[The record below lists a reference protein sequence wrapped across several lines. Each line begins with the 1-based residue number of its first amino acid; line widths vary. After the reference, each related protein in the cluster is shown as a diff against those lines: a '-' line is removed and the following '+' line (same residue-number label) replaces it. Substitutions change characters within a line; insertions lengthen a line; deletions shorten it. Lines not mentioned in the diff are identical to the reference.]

1 MKKNNWKWLLAG
13 CSLLVLITGLSLAP
27 VSDPDLWVMLATGRY
42 IVQNGQIPEADL
54 WSHTAGGQPW
64 VMHEWLPSVV
74 LYGLHR
80 AAGFPGIVLLKVIL
94 LNLIFFAGLM
104 AARGRGLN
112 PLIVLPVM
120 VLAVLAGRIGFSERV
135 QLITFLALT
144 AEIFLLDLLERGGIS
159 AKTFLIFI
167 AAGFVLWA
175 NSHLGLMSGL
185 VVLFIYL
192 LDSLL
197 TGLRRGCWANFRVLA
212 LGFFIA
218 GLAVLANPYGLSLV
232 KPFFK
237 FYFDP
242 QLIEF
247 DRLIYGA
254 IHEYTSIFS
263 PSIMGDAAVRWGLGW
278 MAFSALGIILNWR
291 RFRLSNLLLWLA
303 FFYLAFY
310 AVKFVPLFV
319 FATLGFTVANW
330 NEILAGFSLKLSR
343 RYYEK
348 STKAAFWGACL
359 GIALAGVLVGTGF
372 VGRRGGENP
381 LKLDSRAFPAE
392 GARFVKENFP
402 DPNILNDLMDGGY
415 LVWNKI
421 PVFIDGRMSP
431 FRYILK
437 DYVSIIKGDTTL
449 MNRYGVDLA
458 LLRYPRSGKSLS
470 GRLHQYLSASNQW
483 ALVYWD
489 DICLVFARRT
499 EGNKGPIA
507 EYEYKFLNP
516 IFPDPAAPPD
526 EFQQELSRAIGQNPR
541 LVTPYLAAFNYYYQ
555 RDLIMAERYVR
566 QGLAIDSRDA
576 SLHNNLGNVHLT
588 KGQNRE
594 AVEEYSKAI
603 TLDGNMAEA
612 YCNIGYIREME
623 GDFIAAEGYYRK
635 VLKDIDP
642 LNVWVYNRMGM
653 MLINRGKPREA
664 AGYLAKGAAIDPA
677 SEAAWNLRKLRALYQ
692 KENIQK

>member
-1 MKKNNWKWLLAG
+1 
-13 CSLLVLITGLSLAP
+13 
-27 VSDPDLWVMLATGRY
+27 MLATGRH
-42 IVQNGQIPEADL
+42 IAASGQIPHTDL
-54 WSHTAGGQPW
+54 WSHTAYGQPW
-64 VMHEWLPSVV
+64 VMHEWLPAVF
-74 LYGLHR
+74 LYGLHK
-80 AAGFPGIVLLKVIL
+80 AAGFPGIVILKIVL
-94 LNLIFFAGLM
+94 LNLIFFIAM
-104 AARGRGLN
+104 IAARGRGLN

-120 VLAVLAGRIGFSERV
+120 VLAALAGRIGFSERV

-144 AEIFLLDLLERGGIS
+144 AEIFLLDLLERDGIS
-159 AKTFLIFI
+159 AKAFLILT

-175 NSHLGLMSGL
+175 NSHLGLMSGM

-197 TGLRRGCWANFRVLA
+197 AGLRRGCWANFWVLV

-291 RFRLSNLLLWLA
+291 KFRLSSLLLWLG

-310 AVKFVPLFV
+310 AVKFIPLFV
-319 FATLGFTVANW
+319 FATLGFTVVNW
-330 NEILAGFSLKLSR
+330 NEIFFGLRLKLSGN
-343 RYYEK
+343 YAGKLYQ
-348 STKAAFWGACL
+348 AVFWVACL
-359 GIALAGVLVGTGF
+359 GVVLAGVLFSPGFTGKQ
-372 VGRRGGENP
+372 GGGNH
-381 LKLDSRAFPAE
+381 LKLDSRAFPVE

-402 DPNILNDLMDGGY
+402 DPKILNDLMDGGY
-415 LVWNKI
+415 LVWNRL
-421 PVFIDGRMSP
+421 PVFIDGRMAP
-431 FRYILK
+431 FRYILE
-437 DYVSIIKGDTTL
+437 DYISIIKGDTAL
-449 MNRYGVDLA
+449 LNKYQVDLA

-499 EGNKGPIA
+499 EGNIGPIT

-516 IFPDPAAPPD
+516 LFPDPAAPPD
-526 EFQQELSRAIGQNPR
+526 EFQQELSRAIGQNTVM
-541 LVTPYLAAFNYYYQ
+541 VTPYLAAFNYYYQ

-566 QGLAIDSRDA
+566 QGLAIDGNDA

-603 TLDGNMAEA
+603 ALDGNMAEA

-623 GDFIAAEGYYRK
+623 GDFIAAESYYRK

-642 LNVWVYNRMGM
+642 LNVWVYNRMGLV
-653 MLINRGKPREA
+653 LISRGKPREA
-664 AGYLAKGAAIDPA
+664 VSYLEKGAAIDPA

>member
-1 MKKNNWKWLLAG
+1 MKNNWKWLLAG
-13 CSLLVLITGLSLAP
+13 CSLLVLITGLSLTP
-27 VSDPDLWVMLATGRY
+27 VSDPDLWIMLSTGRH
-42 IVQNGQIPEADL
+42 IAEGGQIPQADL
-54 WSHTAGGQPW
+54 WSHTAYGQPW
-64 VMHEWLPSVV
+64 VMHEWLPSLI
-74 LYGLHR
+74 LYGLHKI
-80 AAGFPGIVLLKVIL
+80 AGFPGIVVLKIVL
-94 LNLIFFAGLM
+94 LNLIFFIAM
-104 AARGRGLN
+104 IAARGRGLN

-120 VLAVLAGRIGFSERV
+120 VLAALAGRIGFSERV
-135 QLITFLALT
+135 QLITFLALA
-144 AEIFLLDLLERGGIS
+144 AEIFLLDLLERDGIS
-159 AKTFLIFI
+159 ARAFLII
-167 AAGFVLWA
+167 TAAGFMLWA

-197 TGLRRGCWANFRVLA
+197 TGLRRGRWANFRVMA

-247 DRLIYGA
+247 DRLIYGT

-263 PSIMGDAAVRWGLGW
+263 PSMMGDAAVRWGLGW

-291 RFRLSNLLLWLA
+291 KFRLSSLLLWLA
-303 FFYLAFY
+303 FFYLAFD
-310 AVKFVPLFV
+310 AVKFLPLFV
-319 FATLGFTVANW
+319 FATLGFTAANW
-330 NEILAGFSLKLSR
+330 SQILTGFPAKLFRKYSNQLA
-343 RYYEK
+343 K
-348 STKAAFWGACL
+348 PVFWAACL
-359 GIALAGVLVGTGF
+359 GVALAGVLAGSGF
-372 VGRRGGENP
+372 AGRRGGENP
-381 LKLDSRAFPAE
+381 LKLDSRAFPVE

-402 DPNILNDLMDGGY
+402 DPKILNDLMDGGY
-415 LVWNKI
+415 LVWNNI
-421 PVFIDGRMSP
+421 PVFIDGRMAP
-431 FRYILK
+431 FRYILG
-437 DYVSIIKGDTTL
+437 DYIGIIKGDTVL
-449 MNRYGVDLA
+449 LDKYQVDLA

-489 DICLVFARRT
+489 DICLVFARRI
-499 EGNKGPIA
+499 EGNIGPIT

-526 EFQQELSRAIGQNPR
+526 ELQQELSRAIGQNTVM
-541 LVTPYLAAFNYYYQ
+541 VTPYLAAFNYYYQ

-576 SLHNNLGNVHLT
+576 SLHNNLGNIYLT
-588 KGQNRE
+588 KGQNSQ
-594 AVEEYSKAI
+594 AVEEYLRAI
-603 TLDGNMAEA
+603 VLDKNIAEA

-623 GDFIAAEGYYRK
+623 GDVKTAERYYRK

-642 LNVWVYNRMGM
+642 LNIWVYNRMGL
-653 MLINRGKPREA
+653 MLINRGRPREA
-664 AGYLAKGAAIDPA
+664 VIYLSKGAAIDPA